1 MNCPSVQNAAGC
13 VTIDTDTIPDTRV
26 PNSKTQW
33 AKYGDVTLTSHH
45 KRILQSNSE
54 WLDDAL
60 VTATQNLLKQ
70 QYPLIGGFQATVLGE
85 SLAMEPQP
93 GEFVQILC
101 VRGNHWICAS
111 TVGCGPSS
119 INIYDS
125 LHGHLDDHTR
135 KLVADLMQSKQKH
148 IEVCYTDVQRQSG
161 VNDCGLFSIA
171 FATSICCGEDPTT
184 LNYRQRDMRTHLF
197 HCIDS
202 GEMTAFPTRSIIRRP
217 KPAKKE
223 RLNIFCVCRQLDDG
237 TEMVECSTCKE
248 WFHTSCV
255 RVPQRVL
262 KDEELSWT
270 CSSCVEQAH

>member
-1 MNCPSVQNAAGC
+1 MQENKEFRTYCTCRSRCHSAKSCPCKAAHTCCSHLCHPQRTCVNCPSVQNASGC

-33 AKYGDVTLTSHH
+33 TRYGAVTLTSHH
-45 KRILQSNSE
+45 KKILQSNAE

-111 TVGCGPSS
+111 TVGCGPST

-125 LHGHLDDHTR
+125 LHGHLDNHT
-135 KLVADLMQSKQKH
+135 
-148 IEVCYTDVQRQSG
+148 
-161 VNDCGLFSIA
+161 
-171 FATSICCGEDPTT
+171 
-184 LNYRQRDMRTHLF
+184 
-197 HCIDS
+197 
-202 GEMTAFPTRSIIRRP
+202 
-217 KPAKKE
+217 
-223 RLNIFCVCRQLDDG
+223 
-237 TEMVECSTCKE
+237 
-248 WFHTSCV
+248 
-255 RVPQRVL
+255 
-262 KDEELSWT
+262 
-270 CSSCVEQAH
+270 